1 MRRVIVNAG
10 LGSAVLAV
18 SLAAIAP
25 TFGPAGAQ
33 VVSDEKVSYCHAT
46 ADVTNPYTL
55 LTTAVASIIQ
65 QGHHLHLGPV
75 FPDGG
80 RRGGWGDIIP
90 PFDYFGGSFPGLNF
104 PRGFDVLKAGCKVN
118 ITPAPPETTTTA
130 ATTTTSTTTT
140 TTEPTTTTTEPTT
153 TTTEPATTTT
163 ESTTTTTEPTS
174 PTTGTTAPESTTTTL
189 GQGENVPTTTL
200 APGATT
206 VPESTT
212 TTAATTASTT
222 PPTTAPASQWP
233 PAPTLPPGGGELPP
247 LQAVVVTPGPIL
259 VILGLLSPEQ
269 RAEVR
274 AVLIQRLAQTGTNES
289 GVVLVGISTV
299 LIGSAAVVLAA
310 WRRKPSRRPSR

>member
-1 MRRVIVNAG
+1 MRRMFVSAG

-55 LTTAVASIIQ
+55 HTTAVASIIQ
-65 QGHHLHLGPV
+65 QGHHLQLGPV

-90 PFDYFGGSFPGLNF
+90 PFDYFGGSFPGLELLA
-104 PRGFDVLKAGCKVN
+104 GLDVLNAGCKVN
-118 ITPAPPETTTTA
+118 ITPAPPEPPPRRRPRPHRPRRPR
-130 ATTTTSTTTT
+130 
-140 TTEPTTTTTEPTT
+140 PTTDDQRQRPRNRRQRPRTDDNDDGTDVTDDR
-153 TTTEPATTTT
+153 
-163 ESTTTTTEPTS
+163 
-174 PTTGTTAPESTTTTL
+174 TTAPESTTTTL

-233 PAPTLPPGGGELPP
+233 PAPTLPPGGGNCPRCKR
-247 LQAVVVTPGPIL
+247 
-259 VILGLLSPEQ
+259 S
-269 RAEVR
+269 
-274 AVLIQRLAQTGTNES
+274 S
-289 GVVLVGISTV
+289 
-299 LIGSAAVVLAA
+299 
-310 WRRKPSRRPSR
+310 